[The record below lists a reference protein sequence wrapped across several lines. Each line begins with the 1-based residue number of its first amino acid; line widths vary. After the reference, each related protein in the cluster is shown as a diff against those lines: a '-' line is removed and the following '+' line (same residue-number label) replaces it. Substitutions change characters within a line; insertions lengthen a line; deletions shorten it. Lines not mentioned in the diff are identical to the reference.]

1 MQKNLSPSSKI
12 HVPPFLQGFTS
23 HLFMSTTEKGKRTLI
38 FISYT
43 IQNLSFTIQNFG
55 EQQSCLMLV
64 PVEQH
69 GMIC

>member
-38 FISYT
+38 FISY
-43 IQNLSFTIQNFG
+43 ISFTIQNFG